1 MIAEVTKRKKYYQD
15 FGKNKNVSLN
25 KINIL
30 KHPEIPNVFFIYV
43 NYHIGEGGIYK
54 ETQILETFDKK
65 KGWQVLGEEMTKSEY
80 GAFLGDLKPTE
91 I

>member
-1 MIAEVTKRKKYYQD
+1 MIAEVTKRKKHYQD

-25 KINIL
+25 KIQVL
-30 KHPEIPNVFFIYV
+30 KHSEIPNTFFVHVIYK
-43 NYHIGEGGIYK
+43 IGEAGIYK
-54 ETQILETFDKK
+54 ETEILETYNAE
-65 KGWQVLGEEMTKSEY
+65 KGWESLDNKMTQLEY

>member
-1 MIAEVTKRKKYYQD
+1 MVAEVTKRKKHYED
-15 FGKNKNVSLN
+15 FGKYKNVSLN
-25 KINIL
+25 NLKVL
-30 KHPEIPNVFFIYV
+30 KHAEIPDMFFIHV

-54 ETQILETFDKK
+54 EVEIQDLEKS
-65 KGWQVLGEEMTKSEY
+65 MTKLEY

>member
-1 MIAEVTKRKKYYQD
+1 MIAEVTERKKHYQD
-15 FGKNKNVSLN
+15 FGKNKNVSLT
-25 KINIL
+25 KVEVL
-30 KHPEIPNVFFIYV
+30 KHPEVPNSFFIHV

-54 ETQILETFDKK
+54 ETEILEMYTPEN
-65 KGWQVLGEEMTKSEY
+65 GWQDLEKEMTVLEY

>member
-1 MIAEVTKRKKYYQD
+1 MVAEVTKRKKHYED
-15 FGKNKNVSLN
+15 FGKYKNVSLN
-25 KINIL
+25 NLKVL
-30 KHPEIPNVFFIYV
+30 KHAEIPDMFFIHV

-54 ETQILETFDKK
+54 EVEILEAYEPEN
-65 KGWQVLGEEMTKSEY
+65 GWQDLEKSMTKLEY

>member
-1 MIAEVTKRKKYYQD
+1 MIAEVTNRKKYYQD
-15 FGKNKNVSLN
+15 FGKHKNVSLN
-25 KINIL
+25 KVEVL
-30 KHPEIPNVFFIYV
+30 KHPEIPNTFFIHV

-54 ETQILETFDKK
+54 ETEILETYAPDL
-65 KGWQVLGEEMTKSEY
+65 GWKNLEDGMTRLEY

>member
-1 MIAEVTKRKKYYQD
+1 MIAEVANRKKYYQD
-15 FGKNKNVSLN
+15 FGKHKNVSLN
-25 KINIL
+25 KVQVM
-30 KHPEIPNVFFIYV
+30 KHPEIPNAFFINV

-54 ETQILETFDKK
+54 ETEILESYIPE
-65 KGWQVLGEEMTKSEY
+65 KGWQDLQKEMTELEY

>member
-1 MIAEVTKRKKYYQD
+1 MIAEVTERKKYYKD
-15 FGKNKNVSLN
+15 FVKNKNVSLT
-25 KINIL
+25 KVEVL
-30 KHPEIPNVFFIYV
+30 KHPEIPNSFFIHV

-54 ETQILETFDKK
+54 ETEILEMYTPEN
-65 KGWQVLGEEMTKSEY
+65 GWQDLEKEMTALEY

>member
-15 FGKNKNVSLN
+15 FGKKKNVSLN
-25 KINIL
+25 KLEVL
-30 KHPEIPNVFFIYV
+30 KHPEIPNTFFIHV
-43 NYHIGEGGIYK
+43 NYHIGQGGIYN
-54 ETQILETFDKK
+54 ETDIFETFTPDL
-65 KGWQVLGEEMTKSEY
+65 GWKALEGGMTKLEY